1 MPKKGEFS
9 LLEKIDTEEDWL
21 NLANKEVGK
30 YSEFFFKMALILI
43 SYCKNFRETTIT
55 YFMTKPKHRKSWP
68 AISREKYKVFCQVKN
83 IFQKV

>member
-21 NLANKEVGK
+21 NLANKEVGQNVI
-30 YSEFFFKMALILI
+30 FFFPLKMDFILTA
-43 SYCKNFRETTIT
+43 NFRETNI
-55 YFMTKPKHRKSWP
+55 FHAMSKPKHRKSWP
-68 AISREKYKVFCQVKN
+68 AISREKYKLFCQVKN

>member
-30 YSEFFFKMALILI
+30 YSEFFLQNGSH
-43 SYCKNFRETTIT
+43 SYFLL
-55 YFMTKPKHRKSWP
+55 
-68 AISREKYKVFCQVKN
+68 
-83 IFQKV
+83 QKLPRNYHNMLYDKT